1 MTRKTIEE
9 RLLQL
14 EAQKK
19 TLQARLSKQERA
31 ADTRRKILLGAFI
44 LDRLENGGEDEFGL
58 RLGEWLR
65 RELPGFLSRDAD
77 QALFAELW
85 RFPEQVFAETP
96 NQDPGFGNTSM
107 TS

>member
-31 ADTRRKILLGAFI
+31 ADTRRKILLGAFV
-44 LDRLENGGEDEFGL
+44 LDRLENRESEEFC
-58 RLGEWLR
+58 RELGEWLR

-85 RFPEQVFAETP
+85 RFPEQVLAETP
-96 NQDPGFGNTSM
+96 DQDPSFGNISLP
-107 TS
+107 S